1 MDPSG
6 KSVDVTPIGPARRHL
21 CAGAQTWTFG
31 RWAPGAPRTI
41 GGLRSSRRP
50 VAPNQLRTVVFLACL
65 ALALLAV
72 PLTGGR
78 LAALA
83 DLRLRAGGLALAA
96 IGLQFL
102 VISVLP
108 GAPDWVG
115 RSGQLASYGLLAAFA
130 WANRRVPGV
139 LVAAA
144 GGAFNVV
151 AIAANGGV
159 MPASAWAL
167 RTAGIPVGDG
177 FQNSAHLAHPH
188 LLALGDVFALPAAL
202 PLAEVFS
209 AGDVLLVAGAV
220 YGILRVCHR
229 PAPPVA
235 AAA

>member
-6 KSVDVTPIGPARRHL
+6 NSVDLTAIGLVRRHL
-21 CAGAQTWTFG
+21 RAGGPNWTFG
-31 RWAPGAPRTI
+31 RGADRR
-41 GGLRSSRRP
+41 GGRSVPVRSSRRAI
-50 VAPNQLRTVVFLACL
+50 APNQDRTVVFLSCL

-96 IGLQFL
+96 IALQFL

-144 GGAFNVV
+144 GGALNVV

-167 RTAGIPVGDG
+167 RTAGIPVGHG

-220 YGILRVCHR
+220 YGIMRVCQR
-229 PAPPVA
+229 PAPPDA